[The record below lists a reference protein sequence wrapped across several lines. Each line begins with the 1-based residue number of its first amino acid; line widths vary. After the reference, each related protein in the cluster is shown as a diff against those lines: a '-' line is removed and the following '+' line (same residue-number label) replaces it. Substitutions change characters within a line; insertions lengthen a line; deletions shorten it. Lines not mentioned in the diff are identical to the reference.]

1 MKLHDKEEI
10 SALKPYNTASQNN
23 SVINSY
29 YRFFSHWACI
39 TFFLSSRSS
48 ILDVYSLDSFWSFR
62 IILDLSRPI
71 IIIFVPSF
79 LSSFVVLSNR
89 NLLIF
94 RCPYLP
100 HLTFHDPKG
109 TFWSFVVPTYTSWP
123 FMIPREPS
131 DLSLSLLSPSDLS
144 WSLRT
149 LWTLYGYFKFFLTFH
164 FSFQT
169 FQTLQV
175 SSQSFQILSNSS
187 KFFQILPD
195 LSQSF

>member
-1 MKLHDKEEI
+1 MKLHDKEQI

-29 YRFFSHWACI
+29 YRFFLHWACI

-79 LSSFVVLSNR
+79 LSSFVVLSFSSWPFMIPPEPSDLSLSLTTPPDLSWSHG

-100 HLTFHDPKG
+100 HLTFHDPTG
-109 TFWSFVVPTYTSWP
+109 TFWSFVVPTFPFWP
-123 FMIPREPS
+123 FVIS
-131 DLSLSLLSPSDLS
+131 
-144 WSLRT
+144 
-149 LWTLYGYFKFFLTFH
+149 
-164 FSFQT
+164 
-169 FQTLQV
+169 
-175 SSQSFQILSNSS
+175 
-187 KFFQILPD
+187 
-195 LSQSF
+195 